1 VPVEQRVFVFGICF
15 CHLWG
20 IRVATKIGFHEEEA
34 ISVSRRLERLSQRIE
49 ETSHFRKGCFSPMNL
64 VMHKREKEWLDES
77 ITNGSSNSLAVSLLE
92 SQEEER
98 KRISRDLHDG
108 LGQLLTHLKLQT
120 QQCLANVEAS
130 GNTALLGD
138 AWKAME
144 ALPDLVTEALQ
155 EVRAVCRAL
164 RPAILDDL
172 GVLAAITSQCRKIM
186 QSSPSLQIETEFSIT
201 EPEIPETAKTVIYRI
216 VQEALTNCIKY
227 ADADSVQ
234 VSLVNTNNTLILN
247 VRDNGKGFDVKGML
261 GSGLGLTSMRER
273 AQSLRGVFTV
283 ESAPLRGTEVRV
295 SIPLNRQFLS

>member
-1 VPVEQRVFVFGICF
+1 
-15 CHLWG
+15 
-20 IRVATKIGFHEEEA
+20 
-34 ISVSRRLERLSQRIE
+34 
-49 ETSHFRKGCFSPMNL
+49 
-64 VMHKREKEWLDES
+64 MHKREKEWLDES

-227 ADADSVQ
+227 ADADLVHVRLTRSNN
-234 VSLVNTNNTLILN
+234 SLLLSIK
-247 VRDNGKGFDVKGML
+247 DNGKGFDVASRQ

-273 AQSLRGVFTV
+273 VQSLQGALVI
-283 ESAPLRGTEVRV
+283 ESAPLRGSEVQV